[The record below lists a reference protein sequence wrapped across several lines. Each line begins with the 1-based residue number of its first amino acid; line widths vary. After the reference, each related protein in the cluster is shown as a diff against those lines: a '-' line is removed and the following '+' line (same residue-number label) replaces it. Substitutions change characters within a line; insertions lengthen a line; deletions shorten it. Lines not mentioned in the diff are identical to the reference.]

1 VRGILHLAAIAAIGL
16 VAGCAEPSLPS
27 ASASTPA
34 PMPAF
39 APDELETIRSLW
51 IGSLPA
57 LPADPSNRVADDPD
71 AAALGEAIFFDRRF
85 SANGQV
91 SCSSCHQP
99 ELAFTD
105 GLARGQGI
113 GETPRSTMTV
123 LGSAYSP
130 WLFWDGRKDSLWA
143 QALGPLENAD
153 EHGGSRGMYAHRVG
167 EHYQAEYEAVFGPLP
182 DLADEDR
189 FPATAG
195 PVRDPIA
202 SVNWQAMSPSDRDAI
217 TTVYVNLG
225 KAIAAFERGLTPGPS
240 RLDLFVEA
248 LVAEDESGHAGA
260 AAALT
265 ADELAGLRLFIG
277 PVAGCTNC
285 HSGPLLTNQSFHN
298 TGVAPMPGREPDL
311 GRGAGIGLVQAD
323 EFNCLSRWS
332 DADPGDCVA
341 LRFVRDDA
349 EALAGAFKP
358 PSLRNVA
365 ETGPYMHAGQVATLI
380 DVLRHYRAAPQAA
393 AGRSELEALD
403 LTDVQLAQ
411 LEAFLR
417 SLSDL
422 PIDP

>member
-1 VRGILHLAAIAAIGL
+1 M
-16 VAGCAEPSLPS
+16 
-27 ASASTPA
+27 

-105 GLARGQGI
+105 GLARGVGI
-113 GETPRSTMTV
+113 AETPRSTMTI

-153 EHGGSRGMYAHRVG
+153 EHGGSRGLYAHRVA
-167 EHYQAEYEAVFGPLP
+167 EHYRTEYEELFGPLP
-182 DLADEDR
+182 DLGDERR
-189 FPATAG
+189 FPTTAG
-195 PVRDPIA
+195 PVADPA
-202 SVNWQAMSPSDRDAI
+202 ARANWDSMSPADRDAI

-225 KAIAAFERGLTPGPS
+225 KAIAAFERGLVPGPS
-240 RLDLFVEA
+240 RFDRFVEA
-248 LVAEDESGHAGA
+248 LLAGEEASGD
-260 AAALT
+260 AALT
-265 ADELAGLRLFIG
+265 PIELAGLELFIG
-277 PVAGCTNC
+277 PVAGCTSC

-298 TGVAPMPGREPDL
+298 TGVPPLSGREPDL
-311 GRGAGIGLVQAD
+311 GRGDGIGLVVAD

-332 DADPGDCVA
+332 DADPDDCIA
-341 LRFVRDDA
+341 LRFMRDDA

-365 ETGPYMHAGQVATLI
+365 ETGPYMHAGQITTLI
-380 DVLRHYRAAPQAA
+380 DVLRHYRAAPQAP
-393 AGRSELEALD
+393 AGRSELTPLD
-403 LTDVQLAQ
+403 LTDAQVAQ